1 MSNSSNEGSD
11 NSAVVFWVFGCVCAF
26 AILLCWI
33 PACLRRTNAPKSSK
47 TSQAAPAAV
56 NGGSAQ
62 KDRDL
67 TIDVTEP
74 AVAVIDIA
82 AESAGAGCGG
92 GCCCAG
98 GGCGDGGG
106 CGGCGGD

>member
-11 NSAVVFWVFGCVCAF
+11 NSAVVFGVIGGVCAF
-26 AILLCWI
+26 AILFCWI
-33 PACLRRTNAPKSSK
+33 PACLRRTNAPKSSQ

-56 NGGSAQ
+56 NGGSVQ
-62 KDRDL
+62 KDRDSI
-67 TIDVTEP
+67 IDVTEP

-82 AESAGAGCGG
+82 AEAAAAGCGG

-98 GGCGDGGG
+98 GGCGDGDG
-106 CGGCGGD
+106 GGCGGD